1 MHFAAF
7 RVAFY
12 TLVATAWPACIG
24 DLAVDDVPWAC
35 TGDSQCGWR
44 ARCIDSVCV
53 LVDSDRDDGTPQDT
67 ADTAPDT
74 QPADT
79 HDTTDTQSEETTAPT
94 GFTCDAS
101 LASPEPDQAATF
113 DVFWHEGESRWKI
126 TVTLDGLTAT
136 YALPADVVL
145 PDPTSPSVGPLL
157 ECCENPCCP
166 PLP

>member
-1 MHFAAF
+1 MQFAVL
-7 RVAFY
+7 RVTLY

-53 LVDSDRDDGTPQDT
+53 LVDSERDDGPPQDT
-67 ADTAPDT
+67 ADSADITPDT
-74 QPADT
+74 QPDST
-79 HDTTDTQSEETTAPT
+79 PDTQDQETTAPT
-94 GFTCDAS
+94 GFTCEAS
-101 LASPEPDQAATF
+101 LLSPGPDQQATF
-113 DVFWHEGESRWKI
+113 DVFTREEDGRLMI
-126 TVTLDGLTAT
+126 TVTLGELTAT
-136 YALPADVVL
+136 YPLPADVVL
-145 PDPTSPSVGPLL
+145 PDPSSPNVGPLL

>member
-1 MHFAAF
+1 MQLAVF
-7 RVAFY
+7 RVAIY
-12 TLVATAWPACIG
+12 TLVATAAPACIG

-53 LVDSDRDDGTPQDT
+53 LVDADRDDGTAQDT
-67 ADTAPDT
+67 ADAAPMTPDT
-74 QPADT
+74 QPDST
-79 HDTTDTQSEETTAPT
+79 PDTQDQETAAPT
-94 GFTCDAS
+94 GFTCEAP
-101 LASPEPDQAATF
+101 LLSPVPDLQATF
-113 DVFWHEGESRWKI
+113 NVFPREEDGRLMI

-136 YALPADVVL
+136 YPLPADVVL
-145 PDPTSPSVGPLL
+145 PDPASPDVGPLL